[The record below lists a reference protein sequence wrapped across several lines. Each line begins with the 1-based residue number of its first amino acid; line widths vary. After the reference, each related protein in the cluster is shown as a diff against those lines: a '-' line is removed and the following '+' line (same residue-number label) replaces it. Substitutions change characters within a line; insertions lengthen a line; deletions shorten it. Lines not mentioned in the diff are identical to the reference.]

1 MDVRRTPMEKL
12 FSISSVH
19 PWPFFILMKKSSSK
33 LHVLYLPRW
42 YPHRYDPMMGL
53 FIERHG
59 LSVSKHVDISV
70 LYVHAD
76 DELKGKSCEIV
87 KSEEGLFTI
96 RIYFKKSKLKPAF
109 LANLI
114 NMYRFIVNHR
124 IGFKLL
130 NQERRKA
137 DLLHVHVLTRL
148 GVIALINKIFHKT
161 PYVITEHWTRYLP
174 TTDTYHGTLRKFLT
188 RMVVKNASA
197 VLPVTAN
204 LRDAMIDN
212 GLTNDNYVVIPNV
225 VNIEMFTP
233 KYDRPVPSIKK
244 MVHLSCFTDKQ
255 KNISGILRVMKKLS
269 QKRDDFEL
277 IFIGDGEDFDEMK
290 AISDNFGLTDKVV
303 KFAGLKENAELAEML
318 SDADLM
324 IMFSN
329 FENLPVVILESYAS
343 GVPVVSTRV
352 GGIHEHLNPQ
362 LGKLTKPGDEEE
374 FLVTLDEV
382 LDHLE
387 NYQRKRIREY
397 AENHFSNEVIGNSL
411 FKLYR
416 AVATV
421 RT

>member
-1 MDVRRTPMEKL
+1 
-12 FSISSVH
+12 
-19 PWPFFILMKKSSSK
+19 MKNPTSK

-59 LSVSKHVDISV
+59 LSVAKHVDVSV

-76 DELKGKSCEIV
+76 DELKGKSYEIIQ
-87 KSEEGLFTI
+87 SDDGLFTI

-109 LANLI
+109 LANLV
-114 NMYRFIVNHR
+114 NLYRFMVSHR
-124 IGFKLL
+124 KGFKLIR
-130 NQERRKA
+130 QERKKA
-137 DLLHVHVLTRL
+137 DLIHVHVLTRL
-148 GVIALINKIFHKT
+148 GVIALINKIFQKT

-174 TTDTYHGTLRKFLT
+174 ATDTYRGAIRKFLT
-188 RMVVKNASA
+188 RIVVKNASG
-197 VLPVTAN
+197 VMPVTAN

-233 KYDRPVPSIKK
+233 KYNRAVPATKK

-255 KNISGILRVMKKLS
+255 KNISGILRVMQKLS
-269 QKRDDFEL
+269 EKRDDFEL
-277 IFIGDGEDFDEMK
+277 TFIGDGEDFDEMK
-290 AISDNFGLTDKVV
+290 WISDNYGLTDKVV
-303 KFAGLKENAELAEML
+303 KFAGLKENDELAEML

-352 GGIHEHLNPQ
+352 GGIHEHLNPD
-362 LGKLTKPGDEEE
+362 LGKLTQAGDEDE
-374 FLVTLDEV
+374 FLQTIDEV
-382 LDHLE
+382 LNNL
-387 NYQRKRIREY
+387 NGYSRKKIRTY

-416 AVATV
+416 KVTEKSRQSAVGSSQ
-421 RT
+421 

>member
-1 MDVRRTPMEKL
+1 M
-12 FSISSVH
+12 
-19 PWPFFILMKKSSSK
+19 
-33 LHVLYLPRW
+33 HVLYLPRW

-59 LSVSKHVDISV
+59 ISVSKHVDVSV

-76 DELKGKSCEIV
+76 DELKGKSYEIV
-87 KSEEGLFTI
+87 KSDEVLFTI
-96 RIYFKKSKLKPAF
+96 RVYFKKSKLKPTF
-109 LANLI
+109 LANLV
-114 NMYRFIVNHR
+114 NLFRFMLSHR
-124 IGFKLL
+124 KGFKLL
-130 NQERRKA
+130 RQERRKA
-137 DLLHVHVLTRL
+137 DLVHVHVLTRL
-148 GVIALINKIFHKT
+148 GVIALINKIFNKA
-161 PYVITEHWTRYLP
+161 PYVITEHWTRYLAS
-174 TTDTYHGTLRKFLT
+174 TDTYHGVLRKFLT
-188 RMVVKNASA
+188 RIVVKNASA
-197 VLPVTAN
+197 VMPVTAN

-212 GLTNDNYVVIPNV
+212 GLTNNNYVVIPNV

-233 KYDRPVPSIKK
+233 KYNKPVPSIKK

-269 QKRDDFEL
+269 EKRDDFEL
-277 IFIGDGEDFDEMK
+277 TFIGDGEDFDAMK

-303 KFAGLKENAELAEML
+303 KFAGLKENDELAEML

-362 LGKLTKPGDEEE
+362 LGKLTKPGDEAE
-374 FLVTLDEV
+374 FLATLDEV
-382 LDHLE
+382 LNNLDL
-387 NYQRKRIREY
+387 YQRKEIRQY

-411 FKLYR
+411 SELYHS
-416 AVATV
+416 VAAKHPYD
-421 RT
+421 

>member
-1 MDVRRTPMEKL
+1 
-12 FSISSVH
+12 
-19 PWPFFILMKKSSSK
+19 
-33 LHVLYLPRW
+33 
-42 YPHRYDPMMGL
+42 MMGL

-76 DELKGKSCEIV
+76 DELKEKYYEV
-87 KSEEGLFTI
+87 LKSEDGLFTI

-114 NMYRFIVNHR
+114 NLYRFMVSHR
-124 IGFKLL
+124 KGFKLIR
-130 NQERRKA
+130 QELRKA
-137 DLLHVHVLTRL
+137 DLIHVHVLTRL
-148 GVIALINKIFHKT
+148 GVIALINKIFQKA

-174 TTDTYHGTLRKFLT
+174 TTDTYHGALRKFLT
-188 RMVVKNASA
+188 RIVVKNASG
-197 VLPVTAN
+197 VMPVTAN

-233 KYDRPVPSIKK
+233 KFSRLTPPKKK

-255 KNISGILRVMKKLS
+255 KNISGILRVMQKLS
-269 QKRDDFEL
+269 EKRQDFEL
-277 IFIGDGEDFDEMK
+277 TFIGDGEDFDEMK
-290 AISDNFGLTDKVV
+290 SISDNFGLTDKVV
-303 KFAGLKENAELAEML
+303 KFAGLKENNELAEML

-352 GGIHEHLNPQ
+352 GGIHEHLNPK
-362 LGKLTKPGDEEE
+362 LGKLTKPGDEDE
-374 FLVTLDEV
+374 FLATLDDV
-382 LDHLE
+382 LDNLDH
-387 NYQRKRIREY
+387 YQRKEIREY
-397 AENHFSNEVIGNSL
+397 AENHFSNEVIGKSL
-411 FKLYR
+411 FDLYMKVTQ
-416 AVATV
+416 AK
-421 RT
+421 